1 MPASSHTPG
10 WHCSVPRGNF
20 PVQKSSLAGKGR
32 MRWGTNFSSFSY
44 HYMKD
49 PLQFHTTQRLTK
61 LRQIKTGW
69 SKEECL
75 GLPISATQQEQL
87 WFTALCRIP
96 TAFATEETKAQDSC
110 HEPPADFTTVISP
123 HRFPP
128 SRMPPDWLPPCP
140 QLDPPICTG
149 NQLGLCSCMSA
160 RCQPRPLQLIHCRA
174 CIWG

>member
-10 WHCSVPRGNF
+10 WHCSVTRGNC
-20 PVQKSSLAGKGR
+20 PVQKSSLAEKGR
-32 MRWGTNFSSFSY
+32 MRWGINFPSFSY
-44 HYMKD
+44 HCMKD

-75 GLPISATQQEQL
+75 GLPISAMQQEQL

-123 HRFPP
+123 HRFTFTDATWLTP
-128 SRMPPDWLPPCP
+128 SLSP
-140 QLDPPICTG
+140 TG
-149 NQLGLCSCMSA
+149 PSNLHWKSA
-160 RCQPRPLQLIHCRA
+160 WPLQLQKCKMPA
-174 CIWG
+174 